1 MSLMER
7 FNVICWGNDFLL
19 GLCVRK
25 TECPEGSTEKY
36 NILASFSINFM
47 ALSFIF
53 TAPPKEEK
61 MWRYIPTTRR
71 PVIEMSLITSQLRM
85 LIALPPSL
93 SSLALWHLPF
103 QPGHPSFPPSPL
115 HFSVLCS
122 TLSRRLL
129 SLPPSLFTLHLFLL
143 APARVFLFHHQSL
156 FILFSLS
163 LSLPPSVFWTTKSL
177 VLDGS
182 INHQLH
188 IESQW

>member
-1 MSLMER
+1 M
-7 FNVICWGNDFLL
+7 
-19 GLCVRK
+19 
-25 TECPEGSTEKY
+25 EKY
-36 NILASFSINFM
+36 NILVSFSINFM

-53 TAPPKEEK
+53 TAPSKEDGENVEVHSNNTSSSD
-61 MWRYIPTTRR
+61 WNVTDH
-71 PVIEMSLITSQLRM
+71 ITAQDAYRSH
-85 LIALPPSL
+85 PSP
-93 SSLALWHLPF
+93 LWHLPF

-122 TLSRRLL
+122 TLSCRLL
-129 SLPPSLFTLHLFLL
+129 SLPPSLFTLHLFLS
-143 APARVFLFHHQSL
+143 AHARVFLFHLQFL
-156 FILFSLS
+156 FILFS